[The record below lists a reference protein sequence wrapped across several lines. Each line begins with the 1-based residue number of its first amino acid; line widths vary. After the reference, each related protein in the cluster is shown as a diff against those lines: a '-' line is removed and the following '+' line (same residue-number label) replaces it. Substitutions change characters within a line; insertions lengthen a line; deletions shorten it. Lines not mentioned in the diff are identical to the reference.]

1 MSEIHEYVL
10 RGGQTITAGQI
21 AAFRDKL
28 PFLNVKAETVDA
40 PDFPAL
46 PGQIR
51 FLARFVEDT
60 LDGAY
65 GPEDLPAVA
74 EAVFALRYL
83 LKDVD
88 IIPDSVP
95 GSGYSDDAAILR
107 AVLSSHAAEFEKFA
121 TQAGMDWAAVSGPL

>member
-1 MSEIHEYVL
+1 MSDIHDYVL
-10 RGGQTITAGQI
+10 RGGQTITAGQV

-28 PFLNVKAETVDA
+28 PFLNVKAETINA
-40 PDFPAL
+40 PECPAL

-65 GPEDLPAVA
+65 APDDLPAVS

-107 AVLSSHAAEFEKFA
+107 AVLSSHLAEFEKFA
-121 TQAGMDWAAVSGPL
+121 AQSGADWAALSGPL